1 MSRPEIATRAHPIR
15 LTVVLGALLTL
26 VAAFLVA
33 GAVQTAQAWP
43 AESYCSNNQPPS
55 DASYEGLMSAEDVG
69 RALEQI
75 ESSSQGRVQVE
86 VAGYSNQG
94 RPIWSARVGEGDT
107 VVLVQSQIHGNEP
120 HGTIALV
127 NTLREL
133 GNSSARSQRIREQ
146 ITFVAI
152 PRLNMDGGEV
162 PRRQNLM
169 SWDDIIAL
177 HPQLQ
182 GVPPNPGAWYHSNSI
197 GGTIGGMDVNRDFNP
212 DLDYEPVASDLPGN
226 SASIGFYLSPEA
238 RTVRDVYKSLEQEFG
253 LVDVFADLHGQAVC
267 YGHGL
272 SNEVVV
278 DAPSTAAGR
287 YQATHANF
295 GPPVTKEGFSGAIVE
310 VNDGS
315 ANPTRACQPLMNFP
329 DGAIALVDRGT
340 CTFVQKVTNAQ
351 NAGAVAVII
360 ANDTDA
366 APTALTGTAPDI
378 TIPSAMISRFDG
390 QRIRAGLPAT
400 GTLLDNPDSNF
411 YSPLSISGRFI
422 TDPTAHGDWP
432 KFDDEASRR
441 LNVAV
446 YEALQ
451 GRGNSPYGK
460 VTAYPQPP
468 STNIPGTALGSFALR
483 GSAVILFETGGQTQQ
498 LGPKQVGM
506 RAKQV
511 EVGLAGILD
520 AYSTGAINDVD
531 PDKYF
536 NIPLRVNSPVQ

>member
-1 MSRPEIATRAHPIR
+1 M
-15 LTVVLGALLTL
+15 
-26 VAAFLVA
+26 
-33 GAVQTAQAWP
+33 
-43 AESYCSNNQPPS
+43 
-55 DASYEGLMSAEDVG
+55 ASH
-69 RALEQI
+69 
-75 ESSSQGRVQVE
+75 
-86 VAGYSNQG
+86 SNQG
-94 RPIWSARVGEGDT
+94 RPIWSARVGDGDT

-120 HGTIALV
+120 HGTIALI
-127 NTLREL
+127 NTLNEL
-133 GNSSARSQRIREQ
+133 GNNSARSQRIREE
-146 ITFVAI
+146 ITLVAI
-152 PRLNMDGGEV
+152 PRLNQDGGEV

-212 DLDYEPVASDLPGN
+212 DLNYEPVASDLPGT
-226 SASIGFYLSPEA
+226 SDSVGFYLSPEA

-253 LVDVFADLHGQAVC
+253 LVDVFVDLHGQAVC

-278 DAPSTAAGR
+278 DAPSSAAGR

-315 ANPTRACQPLMNFP
+315 ANPTRACQPLVGFP
-329 DGAIALVDRGT
+329 EGAIALVDRGT

-360 ANDTDA
+360 VNDTDA

-400 GTLLDNPDSNF
+400 GTLLDNPDSTSTRRCRSRGGS
-411 YSPLSISGRFI
+411 SP
-422 TDPTAHGDWP
+422 
-432 KFDDEASRR
+432 SRR
-441 LNVAV
+441 RTAT
-446 YEALQ
+446 
-451 GRGNSPYGK
+451 GRG
-460 VTAYPQPP
+460 
-468 STNIPGTALGSFALR
+468 STTRP
-483 GSAVILFETGGQTQQ
+483 
-498 LGPKQVGM
+498 
-506 RAKQV
+506 
-511 EVGLAGILD
+511 LAG
-520 AYSTGAINDVD
+520 
-531 PDKYF
+531 
-536 NIPLRVNSPVQ
+536 

>member
-15 LTVVLGALLTL
+15 LAVLLAALLTL
-26 VAAFLVA
+26 VAAVLVA
-33 GAVQTAQAWP
+33 GATRTAQAWP

-55 DASYEGLMSAEDVG
+55 DASYEALLSAEDVG
-69 RALEQI
+69 RALAQI

-120 HGTIALV
+120 HGTIALI

-133 GNSSARSQRIREQ
+133 GNNSARSQQIREE

-152 PRLNMDGGEV
+152 PRLNQDGGEV

-169 SWDDIIAL
+169 SWDDIVAL

-182 GVPPNPGAWYHSNSI
+182 GVPANPGAWYHSNSI

-238 RTVRDVYKSLEQEFG
+238 RTVREVYRSLENEFG
-253 LVDVFADLHGQAVC
+253 LVDVFVDLHGQAVC

-272 SNEVVV
+272 SNELVIDV
-278 DAPSTAAGR
+278 PSTAAGR

-295 GPPVTKEGFSGAIVE
+295 GPPVTKEGFSGQIVE
-310 VNDGS
+310 VSDGS
-315 ANPTRACQPLMNFP
+315 ANPTRACQPLVGFP
-329 DGAIALVDRGT
+329 AGAIALVDRGT

-360 ANDTDA
+360 VNDTDA
-366 APTALTGTAPDI
+366 APTPLTGTAPDI

-432 KFDDEASRR
+432 KFDDVASRK

-451 GRGNSPYGK
+451 GHGKSPYGK

-536 NIPLRVNSPVQ
+536 DIPLRVNSPVQ